1 MDRFFPKLIFFV
13 FFLFSVQLHGDKSSK
28 IETTYE
34 QVVLPILEEYC
45 YRCHGDGENKGHV
58 SLDFEIEGKDIFKDV
73 KLWKKVWENVYRH
86 NMPPANKPQCNDNE
100 IDLILN
106 WIEEDIFGFALSE
119 EDPGRL
125 TIRRLNRAEYQN
137 TIRDLFGVVVDTKN
151 FFPPDDTGYGF
162 DTIGE
167 VLSLSPI
174 LMEKYMEVAEN
185 VLSKA
190 FGPPE
195 DYSLNKSFY
204 VPEMEGGQE
213 TNGFRVLP
221 SRGKIFTTIH
231 IPYPGRYSFTI
242 EAGASRAGDELAKLG
257 IEVAGEFIESLE
269 IDAEYPSTQKYTF
282 ELDFMHS
289 EEVSFAMLFL
299 NDFYDPKNPNQRFR
313 DRNLYIRELNVS
325 VKSLNE
331 EHFKQKRKLMLGGII
346 DDELNEKKVERTL
359 ANILPKI
366 FRRPLAPL
374 ELERYNNLFH
384 KTKAT
389 KTSSFFALRVVL
401 KAALVSPHFLFRE
414 EYQAHEND
422 SQLIYKLDDYALAS
436 RLSYF
441 LWSSTP
447 DERLMQL
454 AKENLLSL
462 KLRREVT
469 RMIQDKKSDAFVEN
483 FAGQWLQIRDLD
495 LIDPDRKKYPL
506 FSLELRES
514 MRSETETF
522 FAHILRE
529 NRSIF
534 EFIESNYTFVNQSMA
549 NFYNFDGQFGDRF
562 EKVVFSKRDPAS
574 RGGFLTQASILS
586 ITSNATR
593 TSPVKRG
600 RWILDNILGA
610 PPKDPPPGIAELE
623 DFQEHNT
630 ENLSFREQMAMHS
643 KNVSCSS
650 CHTNM
655 DAMGYTMEKFDAIGK
670 LRDFENG
677 KEIDSSGQ
685 LGSGEKIDGVEDLKD
700 FIIQKKSEA
709 FINCL
714 TEKLLIYSI
723 GRGMEYYDRRAIKE
737 IVRRTKKE
745 GDGFGDLIFNIIQSN
760 PFLLRKGG

>member
-1 MDRFFPKLIFFV
+1 MGHFFSKLVLFI
-13 FFLFSVQLHGDKSSK
+13 FFLFSVQLQGAKFSK

-34 QVVLPILEEYC
+34 QSVLPILEKYC

-58 SLDFEIEGKDIFKDV
+58 SLDFGIEGKDIFNDV
-73 KLWKKVWENVYRH
+73 NLWKKVWENVYRH

-125 TIRRLNRAEYQN
+125 TIRRLNRSEYQN
-137 TIRDLFGVVVDTKN
+137 TIRDLFGVDVDTKN

-174 LMEKYMEVAEN
+174 LMEKYMEMAEN

-195 DYSLNKSFY
+195 DYSFQKSFY
-204 VPEMEGGQE
+204 VSEMEGGQK
-213 TNGFRVLP
+213 TNDFRVLP
-221 SRGKIFTTIH
+221 STGKIFTTIH

-242 EAGASRAGDELAKLG
+242 EAGASRAGNELAKLG
-257 IEVAGEFIESLE
+257 IEVADEFIDSLA
-269 IDAEYPSTQKYTF
+269 IDAEYPSTKKYTF

-289 EEVSFAMLFL
+289 EEISFAMLFL
-299 NDFYDPKNPNQRFR
+299 NDFYDPKNPNRRFR
-313 DRNLYIRELNVS
+313 DRNLYIRKLNVS
-325 VKSLNE
+325 VKNLDE
-331 EHFKQKRKLMLGGII
+331 EHFKKKRKLMFGGII
-346 DDELNEKKVERTL
+346 ADELNEKKVELIL
-359 ANILPKI
+359 ANVLPKI

-374 ELERYNNLFH
+374 ELERHINLFR
-384 KTKAT
+384 KTKIT

-414 EYQAHEND
+414 EYQAYEND
-422 SQLIYKLDDYALAS
+422 SQSIYKLDDYALAN

-454 AKENLLSL
+454 AKQSLLSL
-462 KLRREVT
+462 KLKEEVT
-469 RMIQDKKSDAFVEN
+469 RMIKDKKSDAFVEN

-495 LIDPDRKKYPL
+495 LVDPDRKKYPL

-534 EFIESNYTFVNQSMA
+534 EFIQSNYTFVNQSMA
-549 NFYNFDGQFGDRF
+549 NFYNLDGQFGDRF
-562 EKVVFSKRDPAS
+562 EKVVFSKRNQAL
-574 RGGFLTQASILS
+574 RGGFLTQASILT

-670 LRDFENG
+670 LRNFENG
-677 KEIDSSGQ
+677 KQIDSSGQ
-685 LGSGEKIDGVEDLKD
+685 LGAGEKIDGVVDLKD
-700 FIIQKKSEA
+700 FLIQKKSDA
-709 FINCL
+709 FLNCL
-714 TEKLLIYSI
+714 TEKLLIYAV
-723 GRGMEYYDRRAIKE
+723 GRGMQYYDRRAIKE
-737 IVRRTKKE
+737 IVHRTKIE
-745 GDGFGDLIFNIIQSN
+745 GNGFGDLIINIIKSK
-760 PFLLRKGG
+760 PFLLRRGG